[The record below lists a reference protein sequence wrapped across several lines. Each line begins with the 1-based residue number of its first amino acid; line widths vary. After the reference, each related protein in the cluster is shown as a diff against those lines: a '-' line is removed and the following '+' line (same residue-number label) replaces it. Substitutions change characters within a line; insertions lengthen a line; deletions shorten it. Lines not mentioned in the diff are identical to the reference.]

1 MGKSKKSIAMRSRAL
16 NHREIRRG
24 NNKAVKKTREKKK
37 FQQGQTLTQI
47 NLLKAENEGL
57 EVRIQNLREQL
68 DSLKKIYYEQQ
79 RAKTETMKAAEV
91 PVIKTEP
98 LDMETDGDGYEEY
111 EIDGEKYDKLR
122 QILQEVNILNNS

>member
-1 MGKSKKSIAMRSRAL
+1 MRSRAL

>member
-122 QILQEVNILNNS
+122 QILHEVNILNNS